1 MSGRYARPVEK
12 VLILSIGCPT
22 GHTGRKERI
31 MENKLYMALCEG
43 RHDIPDAV
51 DGAIFPAVIPDVTD
65 VRGLEV
71 AAEAAIARAALAH
84 YRTGET
90 AYMPGAKYAEWVAD
104 KARFPQVDVGPGFG
118 LVIYVTGLTV
128 ALVAAINA
136 CLRVGI
142 GLTLMHYNQT
152 TGDYYPQEVMTC

>member
-1 MSGRYARPVEK
+1 
-12 VLILSIGCPT
+12 
-22 GHTGRKERI
+22 

-84 YRTGET
+84 YQAGESQYLPT
-90 AYMPGAKYAEWVAD
+90 AKYAQAVEGMG
-104 KARFPQVDVGPGFG
+104 RFPRVDAAPGFG
-118 LVIYVTGLTV
+118 LVLYVTGLSV
-128 ALVAAINA
+128 ALVSVINV
-136 CLRVGI
+136 CMRVGI
-142 GLTLMHYNQT
+142 SLTLMHFNQT
-152 TGDYYPQEVMTC
+152 TGDYYPQGVLVPG

>member
-1 MSGRYARPVEK
+1 MF
-12 VLILSIGCPT
+12 LSIGCPT

-43 RHDIPDAV
+43 RHDIPQAV
-51 DGAIFPAVIPDVTD
+51 DGAIFPAVIEDVTD

-84 YRTGET
+84 YRAGESQCLPT
-90 AYMPGAKYAEWVAD
+90 AKYAQAVED
-104 KARFPQVDVGPGFG
+104 MGRFPRVDVAPTFG

-142 GLTLMHYNQT
+142 SITLMHFNQA
-152 TGDYYPQEVMTC
+152 TGDYYPQDVLVPG

>member
-1 MSGRYARPVEK
+1 MK
-12 VLILSIGCPT
+12 N
-22 GHTGRKERI
+22 RI
-31 MENKLYMALCEG
+31 ALKMALCEG

-51 DGAIFPAVIPDVTD
+51 DGAIFPAVIEDVTD

-90 AYMPGAKYAEWVAD
+90 DYMPTALYANVVERQG
-104 KARFPQVDVGPGFG
+104 RFPQIDVAPSID
-118 LVIYVTGLTV
+118 LVLYVTGLGV

-142 GLTLMHYNQT
+142 SITLMHYDRD
-152 TGDYYPQEVMTC
+152 TGSYYPQDVRLPG

>member
-1 MSGRYARPVEK
+1 
-12 VLILSIGCPT
+12 
-22 GHTGRKERI
+22 

-84 YRTGET
+84 YRAGESQYLPT
-90 AYMPGAKYAEWVAD
+90 AKYANAVE
-104 KARFPQVDVGPGFG
+104 KGGGFPCVDVAPGFS
-118 LVIYVTGLTV
+118 LVLYVTGLTV
-128 ALVAAINA
+128 ATVAVINV
-136 CLRVGI
+136 CLHVGI
-142 GLTLMHYNQT
+142 SLTLMHFNQAN
-152 TGDYYPQEVMTC
+152 GDYYSQEVMTC